1 MMNKPIKCADGL
13 IMSVQASANHYCSPR
28 EAGLGFYNT
37 YEVGFPSM
45 EEPLLIPYA
54 EDASRPTCTVYGWV
68 PAHVIAEVIA
78 KHGGI
83 KGSYEEQADD

>member
-1 MMNKPIKCADGL
+1 MMNKPIECADGL

-28 EAGLGFYNT
+28 KTGLGFYNT

-68 PAHVIAEVIA
+68 PAQVIAEVIA

-83 KGSYEEQADD
+83 KGSYEEQQHD